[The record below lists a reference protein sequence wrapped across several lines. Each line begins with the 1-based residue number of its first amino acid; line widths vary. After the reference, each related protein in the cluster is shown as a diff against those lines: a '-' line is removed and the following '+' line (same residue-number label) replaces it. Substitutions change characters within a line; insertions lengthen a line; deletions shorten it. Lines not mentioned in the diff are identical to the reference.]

1 MIFSIVGGIFMVH
14 TITSIYATYYMVDTS
29 SWLGGGGGT
38 PLLVITSYILL
49 ISCLFQTARC
59 NYIPTII

>member
-29 SWLGGGGGT
+29 SWLGGGGGHT
-38 PLLVITSYILL
+38 IVSY
-49 ISCLFQTARC
+49 
-59 NYIPTII
+59 YIIHFTD